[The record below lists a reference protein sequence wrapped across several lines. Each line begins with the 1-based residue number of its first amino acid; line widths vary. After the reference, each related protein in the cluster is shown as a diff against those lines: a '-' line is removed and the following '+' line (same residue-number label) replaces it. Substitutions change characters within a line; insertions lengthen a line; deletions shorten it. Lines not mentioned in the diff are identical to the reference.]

1 MDIELTSKKYKSFL
15 TAFRQ
20 ADRDNAATQAET
32 EVVYTEGLNTYRYFF
47 EAPNFKLM
55 AYNIGAGRVNLTTY
69 NHVNNMATVD
79 KSGLITALKAGGGT
93 GTVMTQNLST
103 VVALVSE
110 AARSKVVEQAM
121 IKAIM
126 GTAINLNN
134 YEILFKGYNQP
145 ARYGGYLKPNSDY
158 SSFWKPLDKED
169 YRRFYTSSIYTGES
183 DVMCTKLD
191 AL

>member
-20 ADRDNAATQAET
+20 ADRDNAATRAET
-32 EVVYTEGLNTYRYFF
+32 EVVYTEGFNTYRYFF
-47 EAPNFKLM
+47 EAPNFKLV
-55 AYNIGAGRVNLTTY
+55 AYNIGAGRVNLTNY
-69 NHVNNMATVD
+69 NHVDNMATVN
-79 KSGLITALKAGGGT
+79 KGALATALKAGGGT
-93 GTVMTQNLST
+93 GTLMTQSLST

-134 YEILFKGYNQP
+134 YEMLFKGYNQP
-145 ARYGGYLKPNSDY
+145 ARYAGYLTLAGAYTSY
-158 SSFWKPLDKED
+158 WKPLEKED
-169 YRRFYTSSIYTGES
+169 YRRFYMSSEYTGDFEK
-183 DVMCTKLD
+183 MCKDLN